1 MAGGRASVAAPQ
13 PTARAAGCEYCRRCM
28 GATIREWQPGP
39 DGYRLRKL
47 GHRFRRNSQWFQPV
61 TIQQTGHCYITG
73 NTVHGSSST
82 QSGLWAIIV
91 ADANHYQRSTLISG
105 AYTPSVG
112 DETFLRT
119 TIRPS
124 TDRWMPT
131 SSLACSRTTSTPS
144 APRCSQPTPARSANC
159 SGPTTSLR
167 NVLLL
172 TGRPIP
178 AGRAPQ
184 SGRQSPVAISDSIGL
199 GPRSSKDG
207 SVVLGLD
214 LSELHQR
221 TGGHRIP
228 GHGPRQLGGDRGGIS
243 GAVVQR
249 RLSVDHGV
257 RARCEP
263 VDSVDSLLGPR
274 PSVPVQLALAATER
288 NGPRGV
294 SIEVLALQAVSSF
307 RASGLIPVPLSGGA
321 VNPACPLRR
330 IVLANSTQPP
340 SRRAW

>member
-91 ADANHYQRSTLISG
+91 ADANHYQRITLISG
-105 AYTPSVG
+105 GYTPSVG
-112 DETFLRT
+112 DETFLGT

-124 TDRWMPT
+124 TDRRMPT

-144 APRCSQPTPARSANC
+144 APRCSQPTPARSAN
-159 SGPTTSLR
+159 STGPTTSLR

-184 SGRQSPVAISDSIGL
+184 SGRQSPSQYLTQS
-199 GPRSSKDG
+199 G
-207 SVVLGLD
+207 SGLD
-214 LSELHQR
+214 RLKMEALSWGSTYRNFTNAQAAIAFPVTAPGSWAVTAAAYLVPWFN
-221 TGGHRIP
+221 GGCP
-228 GHGPRQLGGDRGGIS
+228 WTMEY
-243 GAVVQR
+243 
-249 RLSVDHGV
+249 V
-257 RARCEP
+257 RAVSQSIP
-263 VDSVDSLLGPR
+263 LILFW
-274 PSVPVQLALAATER
+274 ALDHLCPFSWR
-288 NGPRGV
+288 
-294 SIEVLALQAVSSF
+294 L
-307 RASGLIPVPLSGGA
+307 PLPNETDR
-321 VNPACPLRR
+321 V
-330 IVLANSTQPP
+330 VYQ
-340 SRRAW
+340 